1 MQMKI
6 VMFFAMCIACST
18 LSAQSD
24 SAAVYF
30 HKGME
35 EKNARRYREAE
46 KRFTKAV
53 AFAPNN
59 VDYHLELADVY
70 MLQNKYVD
78 AKQSYQ
84 NAEKIKADHPVVI
97 EKLATLSFNTR
108 KWDDAIKYAQKMQQ
122 LKSQKPVNYMIGHS
136 YYQLE
141 NYGEAIKYL
150 GQAAKEEPAR
160 GEIPYTIGRSYLEMS
175 NYKQAAANF
184 EKAIS
189 LDSSKA
195 NWIYE
200 TGLVF
205 DAINDSKKALYY
217 IELAGNRGY
226 TKGNDYL
233 ENLANAYINAGQN
246 EKGIEILKQVLQ
258 RKPTDQELLYQVAQA
273 YYKTGKY
280 QLAIDY
286 WDQALAQDKTNAKVL
301 YMIGLSYQKKGDKQ
315 KGMQLC
321 DRAIQMDPSLKS
333 LKQQQGQL
341 GL

>member
-1 MQMKI
+1 MQMKML
-6 VMFFAMCIACST
+6 MFFAFCLAFST
-18 LSAQSD
+18 ISAQSD
-24 SAAVYF
+24 SAAFYYQ
-30 HKGME
+30 KGLE

-46 KRFTKAV
+46 KRFVKAV
-53 AFAPNN
+53 SFAPANP
-59 VDYHLELADVY
+59 DYHLELADAY
-70 MLQNKYVD
+70 MAQNKYAD

-84 NAEKIKADHPVVI
+84 NAEKIKPENPVVI

-108 KWDDAIKYAQKMQQ
+108 KWEDAIRYAQKMQQ
-122 LKSQKPVNYMIGHS
+122 LKIQKPVNYIIGHS
-136 YYQLE
+136 YYQME
-141 NYGEAIKYL
+141 NYGEAIKYME
-150 GQAAKEEPAR
+150 QASKEEPNK
-160 GEIPYTIGRSYLEMS
+160 GEIPYTIARSYLEMS

-189 LDSSKA
+189 LDSTKA

-205 DAINDSKKALYY
+205 DAIHDSKKALHY
-217 IELAGNRGY
+217 IELAGNKGY
-226 TKGNDYL
+226 NKGNDYL